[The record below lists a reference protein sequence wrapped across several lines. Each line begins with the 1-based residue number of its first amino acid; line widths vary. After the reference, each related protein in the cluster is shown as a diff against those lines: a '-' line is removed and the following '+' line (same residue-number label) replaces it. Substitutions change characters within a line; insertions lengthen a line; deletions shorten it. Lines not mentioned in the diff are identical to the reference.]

1 MRTLGSIVRA
11 AISFACLYERRWLF
25 ACVCVFVCQC
35 VRAHACV
42 RVRRAPS
49 CTPHAISYYV
59 SSVQRLCWC
68 SPDRQCWRARARLGI
83 HAWARWRIRARTG
96 VGSSSCQL
104 APSAC
109 VLVAWRGAAGGRY
122 DSACVCGRESRA
134 LRLARCVSR
143 ATGQAAARAPAELRL
158 VCGCACFVAR
168 ASVVQREGPSPW
180 KTQSVRHGTRSS
192 IRTRR
197 V

>member
-49 CTPHAISYYV
+49 CTPHAISYYA
-59 SSVQRLCWC
+59 SYVQRVCWC
-68 SPDRQCWRARARLGI
+68 SPDRQCWRAHAHALVSMRGLVGAYALAQVWGALVSLRRARAFL
-83 HAWARWRIRARTG
+83 WRGEGQLVG
-96 VGSSSCQL
+96 VMTAL
-104 APSAC
+104 AC
-109 VLVAWRGAAGGRY
+109 VG
-122 DSACVCGRESRA
+122 A

-158 VCGCACFVAR
+158 VCGCARFVAR